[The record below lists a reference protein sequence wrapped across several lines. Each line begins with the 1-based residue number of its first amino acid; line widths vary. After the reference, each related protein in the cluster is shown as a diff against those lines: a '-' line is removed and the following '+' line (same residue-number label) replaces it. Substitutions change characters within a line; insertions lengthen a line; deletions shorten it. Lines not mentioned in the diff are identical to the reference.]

1 VAKLSDGTLVLAYN
15 PTTHDWGSRGK
26 LSLAISFDN
35 GKSWPK
41 KIDLENGEKDDEYS
55 YPAIISFN
63 DSVAVTYTY
72 NRKKIAYW
80 MATKDWILQNAV
92 PMEAQPAE
100 P

>member
-1 VAKLSDGTLVLAYN
+1 
-15 PTTHDWGSRGK
+15 
-26 LSLAISFDN
+26 
-35 GKSWPK
+35 
-41 KIDLENGEKDDEYS
+41 LENGKKDDEYS

-80 MATKDWILQNAV
+80 MATKDWIMHNAV
-92 PMEAQPAE
+92 PMENQPAE